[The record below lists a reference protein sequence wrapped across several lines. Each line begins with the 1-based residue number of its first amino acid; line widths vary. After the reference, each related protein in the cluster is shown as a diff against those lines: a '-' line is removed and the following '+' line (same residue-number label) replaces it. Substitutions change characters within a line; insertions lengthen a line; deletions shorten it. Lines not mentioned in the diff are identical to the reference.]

1 MGESALGIFVCA
13 LLLAMLAGG
22 IALYRQ
28 RRRERERLEARG
40 VTTTA
45 RVIVVYSDDSSGRSM
60 TYRFRAE
67 EKGVSVLASAAID
80 GLYDP
85 EPKRGDEIPVR
96 YDPERPELSRP
107 LPRDPA

>member
-1 MGESALGIFVCA
+1 
-13 LLLAMLAGG
+13 
-22 IALYRQ
+22 
-28 RRRERERLEARG
+28 
-40 VTTTA
+40 
-45 RVIVVYSDDSSGRSM
+45 M